1 MIQII
6 DVVAFCKLD
15 EAISLRQPD
24 FILSTLQ
31 LTPTP
36 IPQVTVHVF
45 LSQEDQMNIEAAYR
59 RQCLF
64 LCSSNLCCI
73 PARWPFI

>member
-45 LSQEDQMNIEAAYR
+45 LSQETK
-59 RQCLF
+59 
-64 LCSSNLCCI
+64 
-73 PARWPFI
+73 